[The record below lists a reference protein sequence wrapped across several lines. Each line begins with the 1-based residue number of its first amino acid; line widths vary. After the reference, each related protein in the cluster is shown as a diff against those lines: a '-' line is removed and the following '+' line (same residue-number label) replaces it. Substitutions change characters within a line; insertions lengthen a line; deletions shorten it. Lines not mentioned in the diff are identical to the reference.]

1 VDAEG
6 WDERYRSSELV
17 WGIAP
22 NRWVEQELAGLPP
35 GQALDMAC
43 GEGRNALWLAGLGWQ
58 VTAVDFS
65 PVALE
70 KARALEER
78 AQAER
83 AGSVRVSW
91 RCADA
96 TAYRHD
102 GAVDVALLCYLQLP
116 AAQRR
121 AAVRNAA
128 GALAPGGTLLVIGHD
143 STNLADGTGGPQDP
157 SVLFTAADVAADLD
171 GTGVSVDVAE
181 AVLRPVEGAPRPA
194 IDALL
199 RAHRPD

>member
-6 WDERYRSSELV
+6 WDERYRSSELI

-22 NRWVEQELAGLPP
+22 NRWVEQELAGLPA
-35 GQALDMAC
+35 GRALDVAC
-43 GEGRNALWLAGLGWQ
+43 GEGRNALWLAGLGWR

-70 KARALEER
+70 KARAIEER
-78 AQAER
+78 AMSDLPDAP
-83 AGSVRVSW
+83 RVSW

-96 TAYRHD
+96 TAYQHD
-102 GAVDVALLCYLQLP
+102 GQVDVALLCYLQLP
-116 AAQRR
+116 SVQRR

-128 GALAPGGTLLVIGHD
+128 AALAPGGTLLVIGHD

-157 SVLFTAADVAADLD
+157 SVLFTAGDVASDLD
-171 GTGVSVDVAE
+171 GTDLRIDRAD
-181 AVLRPVEGAPRPA
+181 AVLRPVDGAPRPA

-199 RAHRPD
+199 RAHRPA

>member
-1 VDAEG
+1 MDAEG

-22 NRWVEQELAGLPP
+22 NRWVEQELAGLPA
-35 GQALDMAC
+35 GRALDVAC

-70 KARALEER
+70 KARALADR
-78 AQAER
+78 AIAER
-83 AGSVRVSW
+83 TEASRVSW

-96 TAYRHD
+96 TKYRHD
-102 GAVDVALLCYLQLP
+102 GDIDVALLCYLQLP
-116 AAQRR
+116 AAQLR

-128 GALAPGGTLLVIGHD
+128 DALAPSAVLLVIGHD
-143 STNLADGTGGPQDP
+143 STNLSDGTGGPQDP
-157 SVLFTAADVAADLD
+157 SVLFTAADIAADLD
-171 GTGVSVDVAE
+171 GTGLVVDRAD
-181 AVLRPVEGAPRPA
+181 AVLRPVAGAPRPA

-199 RAHRPD
+199 RAHRPS

>member
-6 WDERYRSSELV
+6 WDDRYRSSELV

-22 NRWVEQELAGLPP
+22 NRWVEQELAGLPA
-35 GQALDMAC
+35 GRALDVAC
-43 GEGRNALWLAGLGWQ
+43 GEGRNALWLASLGWQ

-70 KARALEER
+70 KGHALEER
-78 AQAER
+78 ALADR

-96 TAYRHD
+96 TTYRHD
-102 GAVDVALLCYLQLP
+102 AAIDVALLCYLQLP

-128 GALAPGGTLLVIGHD
+128 AALAPGGTLLVIGHD
-143 STNLADGTGGPQDP
+143 SANLADGTGGPQDP
-157 SVLFTAADVAADLD
+157 RVLFTAADIASDLGGMDLTIDRAD
-171 GTGVSVDVAE
+171 
-181 AVLRPVEGAPRPA
+181 AVQRPVDGAPRPA
-194 IDALL
+194 IDALF
-199 RAHRPD
+199 RAHRLA